1 MLIYSIFIKFIST
14 KKITFKSNELSH
26 LIPET
31 TNVSYVESSDG
42 KTVPIPEG
50 YTASKIEEETSV
62 NGGFVIY
69 EGNINWDS
77 VENSDIQ
84 DRKKELLKLQSNYNQ
99 YVWIP
104 VEKEA
109 INSIYGV
116 DSNGKLWGKLY
127 SYAVEGKTNQDWS
140 MLNDNIYVKF
150 GNNYFEPGLGLGFNS
165 NIVSEM
171 TLKMQL
177 NKNRQEL
184 ISELE
189 QTYYQTIKSIKKYGG
204 FYIGRYETGIQDDIA
219 VIKKMNENLSNQ
231 SWIQMYQKTQK
242 LRGEKDNIITSMIW
256 SSLWDYTIQWL
267 IDTGAKT
274 YETVYSSDS
283 WGNYRSSKFQYYTD
297 KQANITTKSSG
308 SLKAK
313 VIPAGS
319 SDYTK
324 ANNIYDMAGNVN
336 ELTLG
341 SYGQYFSSRGGYYNS
356 STTTEKSCAFR
367 SYQSISDS
375 TERTGSRAIL
385 LLK

>member
-1 MLIYSIFIKFIST
+1 
-14 KKITFKSNELSH
+14 
-26 LIPET
+26 
-31 TNVSYVESSDG
+31 
-42 KTVPIPEG
+42 
-50 YTASKIEEETSV
+50 
-62 NGGFVIY
+62 
-69 EGNINWDS
+69 
-77 VENSDIQ
+77 
-84 DRKKELLKLQSNYNQ
+84 
-99 YVWIP
+99 
-104 VEKEA
+104 
-109 INSIYGV
+109 
-116 DSNGKLWGKLY
+116 
-127 SYAVEGKTNQDWS
+127 

-256 SSLWDYTIQWL
+256 SSLWDYTIDWL
-267 IDTGAKT
+267 VKTGAQT
-274 YETVYSSDS
+274 YSTIYLSDT
-283 WGNYRSSKFQYYTD
+283 WGNYTNSQFEYYADIDGNTLKKNTGSS
-297 KQANITTKSSG
+297 N
-308 SLKAK
+308 AK
-313 VIPAGS
+313 TIPAGS
-319 SDYTK
+319 SEYTK
-324 ANNIYDMAGNVN
+324 SNNIYDLAGNVN

-341 SYGQYFSSRGGYYNS
+341 CYAQYFTYRGGSYAS
-356 STTTEKSCAFR
+356 SATEEMSCAYR
-367 SYQSISDS
+367 NYQSISNE
-375 TERTGSRAIL
+375 TIRVGSRAIL